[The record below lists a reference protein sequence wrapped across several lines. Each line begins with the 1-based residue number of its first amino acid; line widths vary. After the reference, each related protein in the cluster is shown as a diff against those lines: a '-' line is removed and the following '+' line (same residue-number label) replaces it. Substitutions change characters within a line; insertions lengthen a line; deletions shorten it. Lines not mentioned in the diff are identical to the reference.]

1 MLSRLRA
8 HWLTTLALIAI
19 VGLVIAV
26 NPRELFTA
34 VDRVRLPALLLMA
47 GVTIASLAAR
57 GLAWRSI
64 LRRLGVDVPVR
75 QLLRVEFAAQAM
87 VLMPA
92 ADLARATLLRR
103 ASTSARHKK
112 ASEIAATIVLD
123 ELCFMITLTLAAVPQ
138 AIGRRGPSLLVLAV
152 LGGFA
157 VIVATLV
164 FEPVYLLGLRV
175 VESVKPLGR
184 WDRQLRNLRPA
195 FTGLLDARTL
205 GAVAFFDGCAVAFS
219 VLLLCIALIA
229 VGAHSASPV
238 TAGFALAVANV
249 SSGVSLVPLGLG
261 VFEGTVTVLVIAKRS
276 GAGTSRRRWAS
287 LPRLQRH
294 IHGRPRCGD
303 RFGYATASA
312 VQRWCGCTRRSRHR
326 WQRRSADQRSEEIMP
341 SASFG
346 RAEGG
351 VDVAPRWFS
360 FGNRDT

>member
-112 ASEIAATIVLD
+112 TSEIAATIVLD

-175 VESVKPLGR
+175 VESVKPLRR

-249 SSGVSLVPLGLG
+249 SSPASALSPLGWG
-261 VFEGTVTVLVIAKRS
+261 SSKGRS
-276 GAGTSRRRWAS
+276 
-287 LPRLQRH
+287 
-294 IHGRPRCGD
+294 
-303 RFGYATASA
+303 
-312 VQRWCGCTRRSRHR
+312 
-326 WQRRSADQRSEEIMP
+326 P
-341 SASFG
+341 S
-346 RAEGG
+346 
-351 VDVAPRWFS
+351 W
-360 FGNRDT
+360 

>member
-1 MLSRLRA
+1 MMLSRLRA

-261 VFEGTVTVLVIAKRS
+261 VFEGTVTVLVIAS
-276 GAGTSRRRWAS
+276 GVVPGQAAAAGLLYRGFNDIFMAGLGAVIASATRRR
-287 LPRLQRH
+287 QRSK
-294 IHGRPRCGD
+294 GGVAAPGD
-303 RFGYATASA
+303 RAIAGSA
-312 VQRWCGCTRRSRHR
+312 GVPI
-326 WQRRSADQRSEEIMP
+326 SAQKR
-341 SASFG
+341 
-346 RAEGG
+346 
-351 VDVAPRWFS
+351 
-360 FGNRDT
+360 